1 MSEAELRCQLLALAE
16 EHPDAHPYTLALLLQ
31 HRSGRIISGR
41 WARELLD
48 QARQERTERGA
59 VA

>member
-1 MSEAELRCQLLALAE
+1 MSQAELRRQLLAIAE

-48 QARQERTERGA
+48 QARREAAEL
-59 VA
+59 